1 MKEEIVKKRKWVV
14 PAAFA
19 FMSVLLVLTFFSQT
33 IMNRS
38 LPEVAAQYTQSGTIT
53 ARIRGNGSVTA
64 NESFEVTNG
73 STSRTVEERPFTE
86 GDEVKIGD
94 VLIRFR
100 VDISTDLEAARDE
113 LRKSELELEKMLL
126 EMSRPGSISNSA
138 VQAARNALTD
148 AQRTLSEAQRT
159 LSLLPGYSDASIAA
173 AQTAN
178 DQAQAALNAATA
190 TAAARL
196 YELQIAEAELALL
209 DLTDSEYDAAVAKV
223 QAAQFASS
231 AANAAESLAQSNFTA
246 ANNNLTTQQTNRA
259 NRIAASQS
267 VTMASQNVI
276 SAQQALADAVLAHS
290 DAQEN
295 ANVDSSKEA
304 IDLREL
310 RKSIEE
316 QKEKI
321 EKMEKEGS
329 ITEIKSLVAGT
340 VTKVDVKPGDTVEP
354 EASLMTIE
362 VVDRG
367 YSLSITVTSEQANRV
382 SVGDMAEVDRGWWS
396 WGEEIRATLVN
407 IRSDPQNP
415 ATSRILTFS
424 ISGDVKSGDQLN
436 VTLSQ
441 RSENYNI
448 IVPNS
453 AIRTDSNGDF
463 VLIIMTRSTP
473 VGNRHIATRAD
484 INIIASDDTNTAI
497 SGALS
502 GWDFVITRSN
512 EPIEPGM
519 QVRLVD
525 NP

>member
-19 FMSVLLVLTFFSQT
+19 FMGVLLVLTFFSNT

-53 ARIRGNGSVTA
+53 ARIRGSGTVTA
-64 NESFEVTNG
+64 NESFEVKNG
-73 STSRTVEERPFTE
+73 SQARRVSERPVTK

-94 VLIRFR
+94 VLVRFD
-100 VDISTDLEAARDE
+100 VDISADLETAKNDLKENE
-113 LRKSELELEKMLL
+113 LKLEKMLL
-126 EMSRPGSISNSA
+126 DMSRPGSISNSA

-159 LSLLPGYSDASIAA
+159 LSMLPGYDDASIAA
-173 AQTAN
+173 AQVAN
-178 DQAQAALNAATA
+178 DQAQAALNAATS

-209 DLTDSEYDAAVAKV
+209 DSADPAYAAAEAKV

-231 AANAAESLAQSNFTA
+231 AANATESLAQSNFTA
-246 ANNNLTTQQTNRA
+246 ANNSLTTQQTNRA
-259 NRIAASQS
+259 NRIAASQN
-267 VTMASQNVI
+267 VTAANQNVT
-276 SAQQALADAVLAHS
+276 SAQQSLADAVLAQS
-290 DAQEN
+290 DDQAN
-295 ANVDSSKEA
+295 ANIESSKEA

-310 RKSIEE
+310 RRSIEE

-321 EKMEKEGS
+321 EKLEKEGS
-329 ITEIKSLVAGT
+329 ITEITSLVAGI
-340 VTKVDVKPGDTVEP
+340 VTKVDVTPGDTVDP
-354 EASLMTIE
+354 EETLMVIE

-367 YSLSITVTSEQANRV
+367 YSLSFNVTSEQANRV
-382 SVGDMAEVDRGWWS
+382 SPGDPAEVDRGWWS
-396 WGEEIRATLVN
+396 WGDDIRATLTH
-407 IRSDPQNP
+407 IRNDPQNP
-415 ATSRILTFS
+415 ATGRILVFS
-424 ISGDVKSGDQLN
+424 VTGDVESDMQLN
-436 VTLSQ
+436 LTLAQ

-453 AIRTDSNGDF
+453 AVRTDTNGDF

-484 INIIASDDTNTAI
+484 ITVIASDDTNSAI
-497 SGALS
+497 AGALS
-502 GWDFVITRSN
+502 GWDFVITRAS

-519 QVRLVD
+519 QVRLTD